1 MREYYR
7 LTKPGIIYGNTIT
20 GFAGFALASRLNF
33 DVMLCVE
40 TLLGLAAIIA
50 ASCVFNN
57 YVDRGIDREMA
68 RTKQRALAT
77 GAISGLSALS
87 FGTILLVIGC
97 VILGV
102 YTNPITLSIALFGMF
117 AYLVLY
123 GLGKRLTVHGTLIG
137 SISGAV
143 PPVVG
148 YVAVTNRID
157 TAAYLLFVVLVLWQ
171 LPHFYAIA
179 MFRAKDYAAAG
190 IPVLPVVQGVRA
202 TKLQIMIYIAAF
214 IAASSLLTL
223 FHYTGLVYLAAV
235 IFVGLVWFVTGL
247 SNYNGAE
254 SVAWAKKMFKMSLV
268 VLLVW
273 SLCVSL
279 TGPLSL

>member
-20 GFAGFALASRLNF
+20 GFAGFALASRLHFN
-33 DVMLCVE
+33 VMLCIE

-77 GAISGLSALS
+77 GAISGPSALS
-87 FGTILLVIGC
+87 FGTILLVFGC

-102 YTNPITLSIALFGMF
+102 YTNAITLSIALFGMF

-123 GLGKRLTVHGTLIG
+123 GLGKRLSVHGTLIG

-157 TAAYLLFVVLVLWQ
+157 TAAYLLFIVLVLWQ
-171 LPHFYAIA
+171 MPHFYAIA

-235 IFVGLVWFVTGL
+235 IFVGIVWFMAGL

-254 SVAWAKKMFKMSLV
+254 NILWAKKMFKMSLV

>member
-254 SVAWAKKMFKMSLV
+254 SVAWAKKMFKMSLF

>member
-20 GFAGFALASRLNF
+20 GFAGFALASRLHFN
-33 DVMLCVE
+33 VMLCVE

-77 GAISGLSALS
+77 GVISGPSALS

-102 YTNPITLSIALFGMF
+102 CTNAITLIIALFGMF

-148 YVAVTNRID
+148 YVAVTNRIY

-214 IAASSLLTL
+214 ITASSLLTL

-235 IFVGLVWFVTGL
+235 IFVGIVWFMAGL

-254 SVAWAKKMFKMSLV
+254 NILWAKKMFKMSLV